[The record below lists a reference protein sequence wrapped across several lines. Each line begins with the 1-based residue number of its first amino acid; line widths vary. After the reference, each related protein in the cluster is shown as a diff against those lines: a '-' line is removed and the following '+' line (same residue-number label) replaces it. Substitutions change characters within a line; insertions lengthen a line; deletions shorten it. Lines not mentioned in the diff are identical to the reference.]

1 MISFRYLQVKDDGEI
16 RKLFTQLTKN
26 PVDFDV
32 EFLVNHK
39 FAYCR
44 VMEDDGRIIGFA
56 ALIVHPVP
64 TKGLVARVEDVVL
77 DKEYR
82 GRGLGKKIMEDLIE
96 IAKSLKIQ
104 IIILTSNPKRI
115 PARNLY
121 ESLGFNLIDTGVFL
135 LKIDNQY

>member
-1 MISFRYLQVKDDGEI
+1 
-16 RKLFTQLTKN
+16 
-26 PVDFDV
+26 
-32 EFLVNHK
+32 
-39 FAYCR
+39 
-44 VMEDDGRIIGFA
+44 MEDDGRIIGFA